1 MMRDMHLVTS
11 TILQCIGVGL
21 LASATLRQACRRD
34 ESRIDTGC
42 HGATVTLPAAAAA
55 DAAGKVVCICEAG
68 VPWGQEG
75 RLPAA
80 PTRETSSSAPTVAPN
95 RITVCPCSTAVCTR
109 MPSLHVVFMA
119 EGAHCAALITDV
131 LSPLPRPLVL
141 LCGAAAKTHYGTSLA
156 NVDWLHGSA
165 ESLLT
170 ITNLFVGECWGTV
183 GWLC

>member
-1 MMRDMHLVTS
+1 
-11 TILQCIGVGL
+11 
-21 LASATLRQACRRD
+21 
-34 ESRIDTGC
+34 
-42 HGATVTLPAAAAA
+42 
-55 DAAGKVVCICEAG
+55 
-68 VPWGQEG
+68 
-75 RLPAA
+75 
-80 PTRETSSSAPTVAPN
+80 
-95 RITVCPCSTAVCTR
+95 
-109 MPSLHVVFMA
+109 MA